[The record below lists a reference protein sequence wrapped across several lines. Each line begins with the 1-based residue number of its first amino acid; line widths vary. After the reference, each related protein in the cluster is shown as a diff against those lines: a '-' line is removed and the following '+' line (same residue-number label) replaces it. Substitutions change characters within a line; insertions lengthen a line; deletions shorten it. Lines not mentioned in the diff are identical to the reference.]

1 MRNDVLNIL
10 INQLIGWLYQKTNS
24 VRLVGLITSATYIV
38 GNVAYSMLSLFP
50 EGDTRFAVL
59 LATRFVIGMS
69 SGTNDFIN
77 VIVTQRLYQK
87 ILSNDANLK
96 IVLSCGKPN
105 YVALIQSRLSANM
118 KVSFNYVI
126 N

>member
-77 VIVTQRLYQK
+77 VIVTQRFYRK
-87 ILSNDANLK
+87 IISNDANLK
-96 IVLSCGKPN
+96 LVLSCG
-105 YVALIQSRLSANM
+105 
-118 KVSFNYVI
+118 
-126 N
+126 